1 LITLLKRDAME
12 RLSLEDNETGEESKD
27 ITNGTKQDH
36 EERLTVNALYLL
48 LGSCLKP
55 GVHQNGAIERIL
67 EILQTGQLDP
77 LLISPPPSQHIDW
90 ISDLVR
96 LPDRTLGLLSRPE
109 QGKLP
114 DLLQHRHYCEIL
126 QRAICTALASYN
138 FEESQPTPTTHIP
151 ILFSCLISTHPS
163 HQLSHHLWNFLAAF
177 SLTSSANAALTSA
190 VTSALDSTATEKVL
204 LSGIKSRLK
213 AGQLTRVLG
222 SHLTTGTRWPML
234 QHLLFVR
241 CQPSST
247 SDMRTLVGVVAFQGI
262 HKVLELVNRVV
273 GMLGDPVEVEG
284 GQLSRQLHL
293 WRLLCLLISHLNPS
307 QREGEKRRVMM
318 GLGRG
323 VATWLESGRE
333 KRNLGMAGLTAVLQ
347 ALGEKGPEWELED
360 GSLKEELHGL
370 SSEVVEEV
378 EVAVEGGWQG
388 ILVGWVIGKTDEEPS
403 NRNSDGVKIERLDKM
418 DFAKELNNIST
429 KEEDLDSDDDDLP
442 AFDMSNDT
450 PVTEETKVPILYI
463 RDVIHHLSET
473 ESLQGKRCLQL
484 VPSLAASHL
493 KHEDPALATELLRL
507 LLHVE
512 NRTEEDVEFPGL
524 KRKAVEAVVVSKPL
538 PSLSHLVPALF
549 SKDNTLNTKFL
560 IIDCLVGAG
569 VELAEAN
576 DAVLGRFIALSVAG
590 LCAGGGG
597 AWGGLK
603 VEGLEK
609 ALLAQLVRGTGS
621 LVRLGVRSPGWEAVA
636 TDFLELL
643 VALAGRGHGEVEGA
657 VVGGLAAVVA
667 LLRPSALREGSRL
680 GELLLEA
687 VAWAGGLEGDL
698 GEAGKQVAVA
708 LTCRKQ
714 EAIKMEM
721 EESLQPREIK
731 MIVPSKS
738 VKL

>member
-1 LITLLKRDAME
+1 VMRKE
-12 RLSLEDNETGEESKD
+12 
-27 ITNGTKQDH
+27 NG
-36 EERLTVNALYLL
+36 ERLTLDTLCLL

-55 GVHQNGAIERIL
+55 GVNQNGAIERIL

-77 LLISPPPSQHIDW
+77 LLISPPTPQHIDW

-96 LPDRTLGLLSRPE
+96 LPDRTLGLLSRPD

-126 QRAICTALASYN
+126 QRAICTALASFN
-138 FEESQPTPTTHIP
+138 SCEEGATHPTPTHLP
-151 ILFSCLISTHPS
+151 ILFSCLVSTHP
-163 HQLSHHLWNFLAAF
+163 HYLTHHLWTFLAAF
-177 SLTSSANAALTSA
+177 SLASSDHATLTSA
-190 VTSALDSTATEKVL
+190 IISSLDSTATEKVL
-204 LSGIKSRLK
+204 LSAIKSRLK
-213 AGQLTRVLG
+213 SGHLTRVLG
-222 SHLTTGTRWPML
+222 PHLTTGTRWQML
-234 QHLLFVR
+234 QHLLLVR

-247 SDMRTLVGVVAFQGI
+247 SDMRTLVGVVACQGV
-262 HKVLELVNRVV
+262 HKVLELESRVV

-293 WRLLCLLISHLNPS
+293 WRLLCLLISHLDPS
-307 QREGEKRRVMM
+307 QREGEKRRIMM

-347 ALGEKGPEWELED
+347 ALGEKGPEWQLED
-360 GSLKEELHGL
+360 VGLKEELHGL
-370 SSEVVEEV
+370 SSEIDEEEE

-388 ILVGWVIGKTDEEPS
+388 LLNGWVIGQEPEEEPM
-403 NRNSDGVKIERLDKM
+403 NRTAVPAVNSDGVNIERLNKM
-418 DFAKELNNIST
+418 DLSKGVNNT
-429 KEEDLDSDDDDLP
+429 RTEEEDLDSDDDDLP

-473 ESLQGKRCLQL
+473 ESSQGKRCLQL
-484 VPSLAASHL
+484 VPSLASTHL
-493 KHEDPALATELLRL
+493 KHEDPSLATELLRL

-512 NRTEEDVEFPGL
+512 NRTEEDEEFPGL

-621 LVRLGVRSPGWEAVA
+621 LVRLGARSPGWEAVA
-636 TDFLELL
+636 TDYLELL

-667 LLRPSALREGSRL
+667 LLQPTALREGSRL

-687 VAWAGGLEGDL
+687 VGWAGGLEGDL
-698 GEAGKQVAVA
+698 GEAGKQVALA